1 MKNLFDIRGRV
12 VVVTG
17 GAGILGRSICVYLAE
32 QGARVAVLDRDEK
45 AGEALVGEIRAAGG
59 DALFFATDVLNREV
73 LVSNR
78 EAILGAWGQ
87 IDILLNAA
95 GGNMGGATIAPD
107 KSFLDLEIE
116 AFRKVVDL
124 NLFGTVLPTTV
135 FGEAMTARRKGVI
148 VNFCSES
155 ALRPLTRVVGYG
167 AAKAAIANYTK
178 YMAAELAMKF
188 SPEMRVNAIVP
199 GFLLTNQNRAL
210 LTNEDGSYTDR
221 ARTIIAHTP
230 AGRFA
235 EPEELL
241 GTIHYLVSDASS
253 FVTGALAV
261 VDGGFYAFSILSAA
275 GAVSSA
281 GSDGHGIGPGSFAA
295 SGNVQE
301 VQPPH
306 SRLQRRKN
314 NRGLRPRGTLY
325 FLAAKS
331 TKNSPAD
338 ACAYFVPSNA
348 GSGRLFAGAHVP
360 RPLRSRF

>member
-17 GAGILGRSICVYLAE
+17 GAGILGRSICVYLAG

-155 ALRPLTRVVGYG
+155 ALRPL
-167 AAKAAIANYTK
+167 
-178 YMAAELAMKF
+178 
-188 SPEMRVNAIVP
+188 
-199 GFLLTNQNRAL
+199 
-210 LTNEDGSYTDR
+210 
-221 ARTIIAHTP
+221 
-230 AGRFA
+230 
-235 EPEELL
+235 
-241 GTIHYLVSDASS
+241 VS
-253 FVTGALAV
+253 FC
-261 VDGGFYAFSILSAA
+261 
-275 GAVSSA
+275 
-281 GSDGHGIGPGSFAA
+281 
-295 SGNVQE
+295 
-301 VQPPH
+301 
-306 SRLQRRKN
+306 RLQA
-314 NRGLRPRGTLY
+314 NRS
-325 FLAAKS
+325 K
-331 TKNSPAD
+331 
-338 ACAYFVPSNA
+338 
-348 GSGRLFAGAHVP
+348 
-360 RPLRSRF
+360 